1 MAVDVIKQRLDHPGL
16 RRYIPDRPGVPRDM
30 VAAANVADMGVAGLG
45 GTGHVRTIAPL
56 PP

>member
-1 MAVDVIKQRLDHPGL
+1 MAVDVIEQRLDHPGL
-16 RRYIPDRPGVPRDM
+16 RRHIPDRPGVPRDV